1 MENFYRVDEVAE
13 IFKVK
18 PITIRKWCKS
28 GLITAKK
35 FGKSWYIF
43 KDSLKDLITPIDYE
57 LKNKD
62 SYIEDNKSVRLEP
75 K

>member
-18 PITIRKWCKS
+18 PITIRKWCKN
-28 GLITAKK
+28 GLIKAKK

-43 KDSLKDLITPIDYE
+43 KDSLKDMITPSDNE
-57 LKNKD
+57 LKNKKL
-62 SYIEDNKSVRLEP
+62 SNKANASVIIES
-75 K
+75 